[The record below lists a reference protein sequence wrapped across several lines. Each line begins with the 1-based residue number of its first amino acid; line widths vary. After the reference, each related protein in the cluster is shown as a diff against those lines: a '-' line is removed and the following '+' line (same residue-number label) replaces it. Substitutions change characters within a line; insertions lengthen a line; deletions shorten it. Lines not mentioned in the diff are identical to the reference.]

1 MVSATPARRNAAR
14 HPAPICGTFAARRWS
29 SQISAGS
36 TGRPSAAIGM
46 MVPRCVVTVTP
57 RTRAA
62 SSGRS
67 SHSWRQARA
76 LAAQK
81 PSTSCAIQPGCSTT

>member
-1 MVSATPARRNAAR
+1 MVSATPARRNALRQAALMR
-14 HPAPICGTFAARRWS
+14 GTRVARRWS

-36 TGRPSAAIGM
+36 TASPRASTGM
-46 MVPRCVVTVTP
+46 MVPRCVVTETP

-67 SHSWRQARA
+67 THSRRQARA
-76 LAAQK
+76 QAAQK
-81 PSTSCAIQPGCSTT
+81 PSTSCDIQPGRSTR